1 MSKKVFLQKATR
13 IEGNANVHI
22 EIEGGRV
29 KAARLLVHEF
39 RGFESFLRG
48 RRVEYVPHMVSR
60 VCGLCSNA
68 HQVASIKAIEDALG
82 IQTPRS
88 VKALREIMVLG
99 EWINSHALS
108 YFFLTMPDFIGAS
121 GGIFELMK
129 KNPEITSEAF
139 ALRDA
144 GLHIVKLLGKRTAHT
159 VTMGIGRFLC
169 PPTAD
174 ELKEVGRIAEE
185 VKERTYNLIDKVGKT
200 HLYQKD
206 ISFPLDQQINFIA
219 YDGRPRQDVF
229 CVYNKNG
236 EITSCFNRKEFE
248 ENVSEMRA
256 EWTLAKFPYL
266 TRFGFPDGIMLAGP
280 LSRSFMKGGLLDDP
294 EIMNFE
300 LTHRL
305 RDRASLTLESYDT
318 CRLLEIFWAA
328 KRIISLLDEVDLSQM
343 QVKSDL
349 EESGQGFGVIEAPR
363 GILMHSYLINKG
375 SIERIRLL
383 VATQFNNAFINLLLR
398 DIAEKHVV
406 GEGIS
411 EEGERLIGRCI
422 RIFDPCL
429 SCATH

>member
-1 MSKKVFLQKATR
+1 MSKKVLFQKATR
-13 IEGNANVHI
+13 IEGNADVHI
-22 EIEGGRV
+22 EIGDGRV
-29 KAARLLVHEF
+29 RAARLQVHEF
-39 RGFESFLRG
+39 RGFESFMRG

-68 HQVASIKAIEDALG
+68 HQVASIKAIEDALDIHTPPS
-82 IQTPRS
+82 IQ
-88 VKALREIMVLG
+88 ALREIIVLG

-108 YFFLTMPDFIGAS
+108 YFFLTMPDFVGAS
-121 GGIFELMK
+121 GGIFELIK
-129 KNPEITSEAF
+129 SKPEITTEAF

-144 GLHIVKLLGKRTAHT
+144 GLYIVKLLGKRTAHT

-174 ELKEVGRIAEE
+174 ELKEVRKIAEE
-185 VKERTYNLIDKVGKT
+185 VKERTHSLIDKVGEI
-200 HLYQKD
+200 HSNQKGVL
-206 ISFPLDQQINFIA
+206 FPLDQQANFIA
-219 YDGRPRQDVF
+219 YDGRLGQDVF

-236 EITSCFNRKEFE
+236 EVTSFFDRKEFE
-248 ENVSEMRA
+248 ENVSEMRT

-280 LSRSFMKGGLLDDP
+280 LSRSFLKGGLLDDP

-300 LTHRL
+300 LTQRL
-305 RDRASLTLESYDT
+305 REQASLNLESYDT

-343 QVKSDL
+343 QAKSDL

-363 GILMHSYLINKG
+363 GILLHSYLINQG
-375 SIERIRLL
+375 CIERMRLL
-383 VATQFNNAFINLLLR
+383 VATQFNNAFINLLLG

-411 EEGERLIGRCI
+411 AEGERLIGRCI
-422 RIFDPCL
+422 RNFDPCL